1 MSSDS
6 NQTPQSGKR
15 KKLVK
20 LDSEDS
26 DESIVQSRRRK
37 KTFVCKIYILLFK
50 CIRFEFNKIFLF
62 MLYF

>member
-6 NQTPQSGKR
+6 NQTSQSAKR

-37 KTFVCKIYILLFK
+37 KTFVCLL
-50 CIRFEFNKIFLF
+50 N
-62 MLYF
+62 Y

>member
-37 KTFVCKIYILLFK
+37 KTFVCNIYILLLLL
-50 CIRFEFNKIFLF
+50 NV
-62 MLYF
+62 